1 VDSELFL
8 GHEFQAS
15 AASAAPFDVVADL
28 SAFERTFECG
38 AERAWLLWLFVKDLD
53 GMRSVAMVQLLFD
66 RSVDVVIVF
75 VTIYYSDPLTIRW
88 HDYKTFFEENDSEE
102 SE

>member
-1 VDSELFL
+1 
-8 GHEFQAS
+8 
-15 AASAAPFDVVADL
+15 
-28 SAFERTFECG
+28 
-38 AERAWLLWLFVKDLD
+38 
-53 GMRSVAMVQLLFD
+53 MRSVAMVQLLLD